1 MGMRYVGNQYNTLE
15 NNDVKRDDYGGTSK
29 LFMIDVR
36 ANYRFNKNWRLS
48 AGIENLNNY
57 KYFAF
62 NSAPQRTFLTEL
74 KFDY

>member
-1 MGMRYVGNQYNTLE
+1 MGLRYVGDQYNTIE
-15 NNDVKRDDYGGTSK
+15 NNDVNRGDYGSTSK

-48 AGIENLNNY
+48 AGIDNLNNY